1 MIGNNQLTTAVKWT
15 ALCLTLSGA
24 VLTSWAIDP
33 INIIILNLGCLLY
46 MWWAARV
53 RDLNL
58 FLLNFTLLLIYLV
71 GLIARHS

>member
-1 MIGNNQLTTAVKWT
+1 MIGHQQLTAVIKWA

-46 MWWAARV
+46 MWWASRV

-58 FLLNFTLLLIYLV
+58 FLLNSTLLLIYLA
-71 GLIARHS
+71 GIITRHA